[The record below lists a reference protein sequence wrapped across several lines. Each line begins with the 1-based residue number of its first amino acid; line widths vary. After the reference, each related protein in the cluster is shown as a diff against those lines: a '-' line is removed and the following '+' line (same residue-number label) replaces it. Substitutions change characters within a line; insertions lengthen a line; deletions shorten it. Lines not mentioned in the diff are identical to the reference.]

1 MLSSTHTLI
10 LESNR
15 DRSQVSY
22 LARQMFPNNS
32 KLLIKAYEDA
42 IHSRQFGH
50 LLLDHTPNL
59 STFDRFRISNFVFP
73 FIGSKYYISDSNSPT
88 KMSILRVLPE
98 TTFLNLVEQGVL
110 TELNTGIES
119 LNPIV
124 TPETEHLKEEMEQE
138 QVTLETDEV
147 PGASPLQNS
156 QNSDNSESLNLPE
169 GINWITCEETLKF
182 ENDG

>member
-73 FIGSKYYISDSNSPT
+73 FIGSKYYI
-88 KMSILRVLPE
+88 LPE